1 MEISDEEGSSLFAS
15 PTHPPTSRAHP
26 PSQAQQQQQQQKT
39 PVASSAAAAAAAAA
53 SASKDPTA
61 NQSSSSRSFGID
73 NTTTESREAAL
84 QRELEGV
91 RKINQVIEGVIGTLE
106 RARGNMGVCL
116 FLSFFLSSGCLLSQV
131 HRFSGRSPIPNLD
144 YTSFSSISPIT
155 DKSCLQ
161 QTVNRTI
168 HSASHLL
175 TTWTRILSQ
184 TEHNQRLLLN
194 PSWKGAT
201 ADLLEIEAEALE
213 RQREAERKAAEAE
226 RKREEARRKAEEE
239 AERRRLAA
247 ASSGLESTR
256 GRPRSRS
263 VGVASSRYG
272 IGVTRSSATGT
283 RGGRSGS
290 GVGSLVG
297 TGRAGTAAGRV
308 GMTTRSGLAYRPAG
322 ATGTS
327 GIPSVRG
334 GRGGT
339 TTTTRGARGG
349 STTTTRGARGG
360 TTRGG
365 SAR

>member
-1 MEISDEEGSSLFAS
+1 MSDDRMEISDEEGSSLFAS

-39 PVASSAAAAAAAAA
+39 PVASSAAAAAAA
-53 SASKDPTA
+53 STSKDPST
-61 NQSSSSRSFGID
+61 NQSSGSRSFGID
-73 NTTTESREAAL
+73 NTTIESREAAL

-106 RARGNMGVCL
+106 RAKGNMG
-116 FLSFFLSSGCLLSQV
+116 
-131 HRFSGRSPIPNLD
+131 
-144 YTSFSSISPIT
+144 
-155 DKSCLQ
+155 
-161 QTVNRTI
+161 TVTRTI

-201 ADLLEIEAEALE
+201 ADLVEIEAEALE

-247 ASSGLESTR
+247 ASSGLRPTR

-297 TGRAGTAAGRV
+297 TGRTGTGTAGTAAGRV

>member
-1 MEISDEEGSSLFAS
+1 MSLSGTARNLINVIPIACIGIRAPSNRSPEHFGNFNNLALPQIVNQLVNDDKAPAKAKNMSDDRMEISDEEGSSLFAS

-26 PSQAQQQQQQQKT
+26 PSQSQQQQQQQQKT
-39 PVASSAAAAAAAAA
+39 PVASSAAAAAAAATTA
-53 SASKDPTA
+53 KDPTT
-61 NQSSSSRSFGID
+61 NQSSSRSFGID
-73 NTTTESREAAL
+73 NTTIESREAAL

-91 RKINQVIEGVIGTLE
+91 RKINQVIQGVIGTLE
-106 RARGNMGVCL
+106 RAKGNMG
-116 FLSFFLSSGCLLSQV
+116 
-131 HRFSGRSPIPNLD
+131 
-144 YTSFSSISPIT
+144 
-155 DKSCLQ
+155 
-161 QTVNRTI
+161 TVDRTI
-168 HSASHLL
+168 HSASTLL

-239 AERRRLAA
+239 AERRRLATSVSHTGVGA
-247 ASSGLESTR
+247 R

-263 VGVASSRYG
+263 VGMVSSKYG
-272 IGVTRSSATGT
+272 IGVTRSASTAAGT
-283 RGGRSGS
+283 RGGGRSGS

-297 TGRAGTAAGRV
+297 TGRTGTAGTATGRA

-322 ATGTS
+322 AGTGTS

-334 GRGGT
+334 G
-339 TTTTRGARGG
+339 
-349 STTTTRGARGG
+349 S